1 MTYTD
6 ICMKLKSFGIEEY
19 RREAALILSHFF
31 GVSPAELPFC
41 RDRDF
46 FSAGLVAALKCREK
60 RYPLQYVLGEWQFCT
75 ETYSVGPG
83 CLIPR
88 PETEQLVLDA
98 VDALPENAVFLD
110 LCTGSG
116 CIALS
121 VLKRRPDCRAVAVDI
136 SEEALFYAKKNAKA
150 LGLEE
155 RIEFKTCDVLSES
168 APEII
173 CGGEKVSAILS
184 NPPYIP
190 DSDIDAL
197 EPELAFEPR
206 IALDGGDDGLDFYR
220 TIVKSFKNS
229 LADGGFILFE
239 IGSGQSGDLKRIAS
253 ENGFEAS
260 VGYDLSGHDRRVCLT
275 NNA

>member
-6 ICMKLKSFGIEEY
+6 ICQKLKSFGIEEY
-19 RREAALILSHFF
+19 RREAALLLSHFC
-31 GVSPAELPFC
+31 GVSPTELPFC
-41 RDRDF
+41 RDKDF

-60 RYPLQYVLGEWQFCT
+60 RYPLQYILGEWQFCT

-98 VDALPENAVFLD
+98 VKYLSPNAVFLD

-121 VLKRRPDCRAVAVDI
+121 ILKRRPDCRAIAVDI
-136 SEEALFYAKKNAKA
+136 SDEALVYANKNAKA
-150 LGLEE
+150 LGLENK
-155 RIEFKTCDVLSES
+155 IEFKTCDVLSLD
-168 APEII
+168 APVTV
-173 CGGEKVSAILS
+173 CGEEKVSAVLS

-190 DSDIDAL
+190 DADIDGLA
-197 EPELAFEPR
+197 PELAFEPR

-220 TIVKSFKNS
+220 TIVKNFKSS
-229 LADGGFILFE
+229 LTDGGFMLFE
-239 IGSGQSGDLKRIAS
+239 IGAGQSEDIKKIAE
-253 ENGFEAS
+253 ENGFAAS
-260 VGYDLSGHDRRVCLT
+260 VGCDLSGHDRTVYLEK
-275 NNA
+275 